1 MAERIVNFVRS
12 IWKEL
17 KIVMVLIFAMDN
29 GSLSEFLPDGVDRGD
44 LEQAQAFKAVKAA
57 LGLEAQAEDMDI
69 DVSLRD
75 LKCAPRKGLDIRFI
89 TRRQA
94 LRSLLKLRLWLI
106 PALSYK

>member
-44 LEQAQAFKAVKAA
+44 LEQAFKAVKAA